1 LELVCAILD
10 IFSKMQ
16 VLGFGRARDQEFDE
30 VKDPSKLGI
39 FLHIGLFQLHYR
51 VPKLQNRAGLV
62 QMLDF
67 IQSGLIE
74 VRKQ

>member
-1 LELVCAILD
+1 MCAILD

-39 FLHIGLFQLHYR
+39 FLHISCITKFQSFR
-51 VPKLQNRAGLV
+51 
-62 QMLDF
+62 
-67 IQSGLIE
+67 IE
-74 VRKQ
+74 QD

>member
-1 LELVCAILD
+1 MCAILD

-16 VLGFGRARDQEFDE
+16 VLGFGRASNQEFDE

-39 FLHIGLFQLHYR
+39 FLHIGLYQLHY
-51 VPKLQNRAGLV
+51 RAGLV

-67 IQSGLIE
+67 IQSGLVE
-74 VRKQ
+74 GWKQ

>member
-1 LELVCAILD
+1 MCAILN

-39 FLHIGLFQLHYR
+39 FLHIGISCITEFQSFR
-51 VPKLQNRAGLV
+51 
-62 QMLDF
+62 
-67 IQSGLIE
+67 IE
-74 VRKQ
+74 QD